1 MLTPEEIMD
10 ARRFPRVGKCI
21 YCGSVED
28 LTDEHVLP
36 LGLSGTA
43 VLPDASCKEC
53 AKITGRFE
61 QDVLRGPMQQ
71 VRVFRELKS
80 RTKHRDAPK
89 TKELQIA
96 TDDSEAQPIGV
107 GFTEGPVVYTFP
119 VFEVPAFVL
128 PEGYAQGIRLKGFAT
143 CAFGKL
149 PEEVMKEQHQ
159 AQSMS
164 WSESHRYTSFARML
178 AKIGYA
184 NAFGRGLEMGVVDPF
199 PQIPPIV
206 SSILGTTDDIG
217 MWVGT
222 FPKPPEIHEG
232 VLHRINLST
241 LSGRED
247 ILVTEVQ
254 IFADSE
260 TPCYGVI
267 LGQSNLKLTG

>member
-1 MLTPEEIMD
+1 MLKPEDVLD
-10 ARRFPRVGKCI
+10 AHRFPRVGRCI
-21 YCGSVED
+21 YCGSTEK

-43 VLPDASCKEC
+43 VLPDASCTEC

-71 VRVFRELKS
+71 VHVFRELKS

-96 TDDSEAQPIGV
+96 TADSEAQTVNV
-107 GFTEGPVVYTFP
+107 GFTEGPVVFTFP

-128 PEGYAQGIRLKGFAT
+128 PDVYTQGIRLKGFAT

-149 PEEVMKEQHQ
+149 PEQVMKEQHQ

-178 AKIGYA
+178 AKIAYA
-184 NAFGRGLEMGVVDPF
+184 NAVGRGLEMGVAEVF
-199 PQIPPIV
+199 PEIPPIV
-206 SSILGTTDDIG
+206 SSILGKTDDVG

-222 FPKPPEIHEG
+222 FPKPLRFTKACCIE
-232 VLHRINLST
+232 S
-241 LSGRED
+241 
-247 ILVTEVQ
+247 
-254 IFADSE
+254 IFR
-260 TPCYGVI
+260 P
-267 LGQSNLKLTG
+267 